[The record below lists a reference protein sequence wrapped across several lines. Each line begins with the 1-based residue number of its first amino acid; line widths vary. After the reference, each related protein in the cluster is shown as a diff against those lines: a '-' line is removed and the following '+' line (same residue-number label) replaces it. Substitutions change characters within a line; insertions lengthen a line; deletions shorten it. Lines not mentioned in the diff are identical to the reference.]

1 MRIPRARGIR
11 HDDGMTARS
20 QKHWDGDAVTLLRV
34 GEGFRLA
41 DVDPAATPGFGGDRN
56 DAEQDLEAGAAEF
69 DELQERLYAQS
80 RENTR
85 TPSLLLVLQAMDSA
99 GKGGIVRHVIGTTDP
114 QGIHLKAFKKPTEEE
129 LAHDFL
135 WRVERRLP
143 EPGRIGVFDRSHY
156 EDVLI
161 GRVRALAPP
170 EEIQRRYGAIE
181 EFEAD
186 AAARGIRWVKVM
198 LHLSREEQRRRLAD
212 RLDRPDKQWKYNPGD
227 VDERERWDDY
237 MAAYQVAIERTST
250 EAAPWYVVPADR
262 KWYARLAVQELLAE
276 ALAGL
281 NPTWPA
287 PDYDVE
293 REKARLAAT

>member
-1 MRIPRARGIR
+1 MTTSARWSTAASEALRAG
-11 HDDGMTARS
+11 A
-20 QKHWDGDAVTLLRV
+20 
-34 GEGFRLA
+34 GFALA
-41 DVDPAATPGFGGDRN
+41 DVDPNSTPGYTGRKRDGVD
-56 DAEQDLEAGAAEF
+56 DLAEGATRLG
-69 DELQERLYAQS
+69 ELQERLFAQS
-80 RENTR
+80 VAGTAEG
-85 TPSLLLVLQAMDSA
+85 SVLLLLQAMDTA
-99 GKGGIVRHVIGTTDP
+99 GKGGVVRHVVGAVDP
-114 QGIHLKAFKKPTEEE
+114 QGVELAAFKKPTEEE

-135 WRVERRLP
+135 WRIGRRLP

-170 EEIQRRYGAIE
+170 EEIERRYGAIA

-250 EAAPWYVVPADR
+250 EAAPWHVVPADR
-262 KWYARLAVQELLAE
+262 KWYARLAVQELLAA

-281 NPTWPA
+281 DPTWPA